1 MSTTAAAAGEQPPQ
15 HDMVHEDEHH
25 EAITRIVAVALD
37 HSAHSQHALEWAV
50 NNILLKDTDLVVLIN
65 TRPIAVVPGPYGS
78 ACECLSSSF
87 ELCTYSPRANHHER
101 SQTWTFPVISL
112 ECLLRPL
119 GHAYYLNC

>member
-1 MSTTAAAAGEQPPQ
+1 MSTAAAQGEHPS

-50 NNILLKDTDLVVLIN
+50 KNILLKDTDLVVLIN

-78 ACECLSSSF
+78 ACGCLSF
-87 ELCTYSPRANHHER
+87 ATC
-101 SQTWTFPVISL
+101 FPD
-112 ECLLRPL
+112 
-119 GHAYYLNC
+119 N